1 MHASLN
7 NRQITDKGKISIMHE
22 YLVSTVPYS
31 MKYIIYIYFSFQINV
46 ELVKGIGISIITR
59 KPCEEIMF
67 ISLDHIHCDISQGA
81 LENSLDLN
89 ISYIQIDNQLLDAV
103 SQIALHTQTSPAD
116 HEQQKNAVVLK
127 LKMLPCPNK
136 NAIIFK
142 YLTLDLKPCT
152 ANLEEKLI
160 LKVASFLGYGKI
172 NRQNLSVQYQ
182 FENFEDKQ
190 PILQDMKRYYFE
202 NLSIG
207 ATQVKRGLTFLR
219 VVLKI

>member
-1 MHASLN
+1 
-7 NRQITDKGKISIMHE
+7 
-22 YLVSTVPYS
+22 
-31 MKYIIYIYFSFQINV
+31 
-46 ELVKGIGISIITR
+46 
-59 KPCEEIMF
+59 MF
-67 ISLDHIHCDISQGA
+67 ISLDHIHCDIVQSG

-103 SQIALHTQTSPAD
+103 SPIALHTQTSNDQDPT
-116 HEQQKNAVVLK
+116 KNAVVLK
-127 LKMLPCPNK
+127 FKMLPCPNK

-142 YLTLDLKPCT
+142 YLTLDLKPLT

-182 FENFEDKQ
+182 FENSEDK
-190 PILQDMKRYYFE
+190 PILQDMKRFYFE

-207 ATQVKRGLTFLR
+207 ATQVCLR
-219 VVLKI
+219 NIYLMIL